1 MHMTAAFGAGG
12 RREELARGRGIALD
26 AEEGDLGRSKK
37 RRGEAGRGGVF
48 EVRCGPVVNYR
59 GSQSR
64 QVWLTQSGSS

>member
-1 MHMTAAFGAGG
+1 VG
-12 RREELARGRGIALD
+12 EELRLD